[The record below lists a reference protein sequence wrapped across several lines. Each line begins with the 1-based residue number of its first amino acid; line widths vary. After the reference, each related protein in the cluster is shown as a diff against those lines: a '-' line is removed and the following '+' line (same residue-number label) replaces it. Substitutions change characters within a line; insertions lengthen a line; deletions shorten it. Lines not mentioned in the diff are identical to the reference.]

1 MPSAKKA
8 RKGERREAAELDDW
22 ATVLMASVHVVPEL
36 RLGPEV
42 FLEPKDLFVREHPA
56 DLAVWIQQVAEHARA
71 RRAGLDTRRVPALA
85 RPLDAEGALLDHAP
99 FPEPVP

>member
-22 ATVLMASVHVVPEL
+22 ATALMASVHVVPEL

-42 FLEPKDLFVREHPA
+42 LLEPEDLLVRKHPA
-56 DLAVWIQQVAEHARA
+56 DLAVRIEEIAEHPRA
-71 RRAGLDTRRVPALA
+71 RRAGLDARRVAPFA
-85 RPLDAEGALLDHAP
+85 RPLDAESALLDHP
-99 FPEPVP
+99 